1 MSSARTST
9 RTPIAIPPGVALM
22 PEDFREKLEA
32 IKGLTGLSWE
42 GMAVAMGVDSRQ
54 LWRWRRHG
62 VQPNGGAMLALVRL
76 ALWVPGGLAVL
87 TDENVIVIHQI
98 GRWNHDRGRKTAN

>member
-1 MSSARTST
+1 MSSSRRKAAK
-9 RTPIAIPPGVALM
+9 PIAIPPGVALL

-32 IKGLTGLSWE
+32 IKKLAGLSWE

-54 LWRWRRHG
+54 LWRWRRRG
-62 VQPNGGAMLALVRL
+62 VKPNGGAMLALVRL

-87 TDENVIVIHQI
+87 TDEDVIVIHQP
-98 GRWNHDRGRKTAN
+98 GR

>member
-1 MSSARTST
+1 MPSSRGNTGS
-9 RTPIAIPPGVALM
+9 PIAIPPGVALM
-22 PEDFREKLEA
+22 PEDFRDKLEA
-32 IKGLTGLSWE
+32 IKELTGLSWE

-62 VQPNGGAMLALVRL
+62 VQPSGGAMLALVHL

-87 TDENVIVIHQI
+87 TDEDVIVIHQL
-98 GRWNHDRGRKTAN
+98 GR